1 MWLFISRDLRSRV
14 VLGGDGAVGDDHS
27 PFFSLSSLAEAAAAA

>member
-1 MWLFISRDLRSRV
+1 M
-14 VLGGDGAVGDDHS
+14 VLGGEGAVSDDHS